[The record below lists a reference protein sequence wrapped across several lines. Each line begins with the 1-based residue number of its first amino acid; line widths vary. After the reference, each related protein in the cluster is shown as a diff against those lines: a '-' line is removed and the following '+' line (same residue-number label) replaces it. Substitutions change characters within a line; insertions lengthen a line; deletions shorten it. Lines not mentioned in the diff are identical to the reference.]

1 VMVGHVAGK
10 GADRPDVEIL
20 REMAA
25 AVAGV

>member
-1 VMVGHVAGK
+1 MAGHVAGK